1 MTRRSSAEVGS
12 PTTWLVAGGIAFCL
26 ALFLLP
32 RASTADAH
40 SLSAAPSTCP
50 VDCNAQ
56 SGWGKCEGT
65 RCVCKLG
72 RGGPA
77 CAFSFSSIYG
87 KIPVFDLKEG
97 HGLQACWSPP
107 AETYHKYLKEADA
120 VTAIEIGAWKGKSSS
135 FIASWLQEQ
144 GRGVLVS
151 VDTWL
156 GSPEFWQ
163 QDAMANPEFSLRLVH
178 GWPTIY

>member
-1 MTRRSSAEVGS
+1 MQ
-12 PTTWLVAGGIAFCL
+12 VA
-26 ALFLLP
+26 LP
-32 RASTADAH
+32 
-40 SLSAAPSTCP
+40 P
-50 VDCNAQ
+50 
-56 SGWGKCEGT
+56 
-65 RCVCKLG
+65 
-72 RGGPA
+72 GPA
-77 CAFSFSSIYG
+77 A
-87 KIPVFDLKEG
+87 
-97 HGLQACWSPP
+97 GLTPLSVWPTAPRPP
-107 AETYHKYLKEADA
+107 PFLH
-120 VTAIEIGAWKGKSSS
+120 VCSS